1 MRRNRKVKKN
11 AVLKSGTMGIAS
23 LIVSALIMAMIY
35 YVLDSRCTLI
45 ARDIGKVERRFA
57 QLEAECV
64 REAARWDELKTPAR
78 LTEKLSRFGLEMRY
92 PRQDQIVRMTADG
105 RPAAGQIS
113 VARAQARAK
122 AADVALNGASA
133 MPRPSAKRAAAPAA
147 VAKRTARR

>member
-1 MRRNRKVKKN
+1 MKRNRKVKKN
-11 AVLKSGTMGIAS
+11 AALKSGTMGIAS
-23 LIVSALIMAMIY
+23 LIVSALIMTMIY

-45 ARDIGKVERRFA
+45 ARDIGKVERRCT

-64 REAARWDELKTPAR
+64 REAARWDELKVTER
-78 LTEKLSRFGLEMRY
+78 LTEKLNRFGLEMRY

-105 RPAAGQIS
+105 RPAVGQIS

-122 AADVALNGASA
+122 AADVAFNDAVTASS
-133 MPRPSAKRAAAPAA
+133 RPSAKRGGA

>member
-11 AVLKSGTMGIAS
+11 AALKSGTMGIAS

-64 REAARWDELKTPAR
+64 REAARWDELKTTER
-78 LTEKLSRFGLEMRY
+78 LTEKLNRFGLEMRY

-105 RPAAGQIS
+105 RPAVGQIS

-122 AADVALNGASA
+122 AADVALNDAVRT
-133 MPRPSAKRAAAPAA
+133 PRPSEKRAAPAT

>member
-57 QLEAECV
+57 QLESECV

-122 AADVALNGASA
+122 AADVALNGAVHA
-133 MPRPSAKRAAAPAA
+133 PRPSAKRAAAPAA

>member
-11 AVLKSGTMGIAS
+11 AALKSGTMGIAS
-23 LIVSALIMAMIY
+23 LIVSALIMTMIY

-45 ARDIGKVERRFA
+45 ARDIGKVERRFT

-64 REAARWDELKTPAR
+64 REAARWDELKVTER
-78 LTEKLSRFGLEMRY
+78 LTEKLNRFGLEMRY

-105 RPAAGQIS
+105 RPAVGQIS

-122 AADVALNGASA
+122 AADVAFNDAVTASS
-133 MPRPSAKRAAAPAA
+133 RPSAKRGGA